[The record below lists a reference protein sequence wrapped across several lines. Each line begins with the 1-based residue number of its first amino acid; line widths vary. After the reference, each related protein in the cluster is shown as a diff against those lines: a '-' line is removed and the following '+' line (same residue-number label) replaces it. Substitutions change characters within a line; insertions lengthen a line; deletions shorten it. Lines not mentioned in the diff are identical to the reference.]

1 MFLSS
6 SQYFAFFSLK
16 TLCKSKKGQIRDQQ
30 LTMNPNMCVKTKNE
44 TCGNFE
50 LLAPYLSTECY
61 SRHETFTLYSIR
73 MLIEE
78 QKAIEVSTSCSLLRN
93 DRIYFSYKQREKE
106 KKSVTIYSA
115 QESGQSL
122 SIFHLTTNASLCKVN
137 KRR

>member
-50 LLAPYLSTECY
+50 LLAPYYPYKKYKTSYRFFNNSKTMIDRELRFLLMERGLFSQAKTGVE
-61 SRHETFTLYSIR
+61 
-73 MLIEE
+73 
-78 QKAIEVSTSCSLLRN
+78 KVSK
-93 DRIYFSYKQREKE
+93 IGFS
-106 KKSVTIYSA
+106 A
-115 QESGQSL
+115 DL
-122 SIFHLTTNASLCKVN
+122 
-137 KRR
+137 